1 MRKFFRKL
9 YKLIDVLI
17 VVPISR
23 LIYNIQKALKK
34 NGGLLDKLLN
44 KPNFLIFLSL
54 ILAIVLFLLVDSKA
68 ISFVED
74 KTEVISN
81 VPVNIKYNEEAYV
94 VEGAPTDVN
103 IMISGRKSDIYL
115 AKQLGEYEVTLDLT
129 EYTASDTAYKV
140 YFTYAK
146 SINNLKYSLD
156 PSYVQVMIK
165 NKVSSVSSVTYELIN
180 QDKLDSKLSVKSIG
194 LSKSEVV
201 VKGSESALKKIAWI
215 KALVDLS
222 NPDFVEAGSYDIDN
236 IALVAY
242 DNAGKLLNN
251 VEIVPS
257 TLSATVV
264 LDSYSENI
272 PVEVKTTGNLISG
285 KSIAKILI
293 NNNNDYSIT
302 AYGNEED
309 ISKIKSI
316 PITINVDGLGG
327 DTAKTYNVTLTKPNG
342 VRYMSASTI
351 TVSLTFGN
359 EEQKTVE
366 LTNISKKNLGSGLT
380 ANIISD
386 SAISVICKGVASSL
400 DKVDVNNI
408 KAYVDL
414 SGLGAGD
421 HDVEVKIENLKV
433 RKEPDRNS
441 AILKEAKNGEVFKV
455 DDYENHNGNYWYHI
469 EYEKERW
476 GWIANPL
483 GDEYLN
489 DENNPEDI
497 KSPTIKFFDKI
508 YYVDSIDD
516 INYDHLEVKDDKQ
529 GVKVTH
535 KVYHE
540 VDETEGKDQYW
551 ILYIATDA
559 VGKTTKKVQKRP
571 DETKVFDFS
580 KLEEDRK

>member
-140 YFTYAK
+140 YFTYVK

-414 SGLGAGD
+414 SSLGAGD
-421 HDVEVKIENLKV
+421 HDVEVKIENNNPLVTYVVSSVIKV
-433 RKEPDRNS
+433 RIS
-441 AILKEAKNGEVFKV
+441 
-455 DDYENHNGNYWYHI
+455 
-469 EYEKERW
+469 
-476 GWIANPL
+476 
-483 GDEYLN
+483 
-489 DENNPEDI
+489 
-497 KSPTIKFFDKI
+497 
-508 YYVDSIDD
+508 
-516 INYDHLEVKDDKQ
+516 
-529 GVKVTH
+529 
-535 KVYHE
+535 
-540 VDETEGKDQYW
+540 
-551 ILYIATDA
+551 
-559 VGKTTKKVQKRP
+559 
-571 DETKVFDFS
+571 
-580 KLEEDRK
+580 

>member
-1 MRKFFRKL
+1 M
-9 YKLIDVLI
+9 
-17 VVPISR
+17 
-23 LIYNIQKALKK
+23 
-34 NGGLLDKLLN
+34 
-44 KPNFLIFLSL
+44 
-54 ILAIVLFLLVDSKA
+54 
-68 ISFVED
+68 
-74 KTEVISN
+74 
-81 VPVNIKYNEEAYV
+81 
-94 VEGAPTDVN
+94 
-103 IMISGRKSDIYL
+103 
-115 AKQLGEYEVTLDLT
+115 
-129 EYTASDTAYKV
+129 

-342 VRYMSASTI
+342 VRYMSTSTI

-400 DKVDVNNI
+400 DKIDVNNI

-421 HDVEVKIENLKV
+421 HDVEVKIENNNPLVTYVVSSVIKV
-433 RKEPDRNS
+433 RIS
-441 AILKEAKNGEVFKV
+441 
-455 DDYENHNGNYWYHI
+455 
-469 EYEKERW
+469 
-476 GWIANPL
+476 
-483 GDEYLN
+483 
-489 DENNPEDI
+489 
-497 KSPTIKFFDKI
+497 
-508 YYVDSIDD
+508 
-516 INYDHLEVKDDKQ
+516 
-529 GVKVTH
+529 
-535 KVYHE
+535 
-540 VDETEGKDQYW
+540 
-551 ILYIATDA
+551 
-559 VGKTTKKVQKRP
+559 
-571 DETKVFDFS
+571 
-580 KLEEDRK
+580 

>member
-68 ISFVED
+68 ISF
-74 KTEVISN
+74 
-81 VPVNIKYNEEAYV
+81 KYNEEAYV

-156 PSYVQVMIK
+156 PSYVQVMIT

-242 DNAGKLLNN
+242 DNAGKLVKN

-264 LDSYSENI
+264 LDSYSEI
-272 PVEVKTTGNLISG
+272 G
-285 KSIAKILI
+285 K
-293 NNNNDYSIT
+293 
-302 AYGNEED
+302 
-309 ISKIKSI
+309 
-316 PITINVDGLGG
+316 TIN
-327 DTAKTYNVTLTKPNG
+327 
-342 VRYMSASTI
+342 
-351 TVSLTFGN
+351 
-359 EEQKTVE
+359 
-366 LTNISKKNLGSGLT
+366 
-380 ANIISD
+380 
-386 SAISVICKGVASSL
+386 
-400 DKVDVNNI
+400 
-408 KAYVDL
+408 
-414 SGLGAGD
+414 
-421 HDVEVKIENLKV
+421 DVE
-433 RKEPDRNS
+433 
-441 AILKEAKNGEVFKV
+441 
-455 DDYENHNGNYWYHI
+455 
-469 EYEKERW
+469 
-476 GWIANPL
+476 
-483 GDEYLN
+483 
-489 DENNPEDI
+489 
-497 KSPTIKFFDKI
+497 
-508 YYVDSIDD
+508 
-516 INYDHLEVKDDKQ
+516 
-529 GVKVTH
+529 
-535 KVYHE
+535 
-540 VDETEGKDQYW
+540 
-551 ILYIATDA
+551 
-559 VGKTTKKVQKRP
+559 
-571 DETKVFDFS
+571 
-580 KLEEDRK
+580 

>member
-140 YFTYAK
+140 YFTYEK

-272 PVEVKTTGNLISG
+272 PVEVKTTGNLIYG

-342 VRYMSASTI
+342 VRYMSTSTI

-400 DKVDVNNI
+400 DKIDVNNI

-421 HDVEVKIENLKV
+421 HDVEVKIENNNPLVTYVVSSVIKV
-433 RKEPDRNS
+433 RIS
-441 AILKEAKNGEVFKV
+441 
-455 DDYENHNGNYWYHI
+455 
-469 EYEKERW
+469 
-476 GWIANPL
+476 
-483 GDEYLN
+483 
-489 DENNPEDI
+489 
-497 KSPTIKFFDKI
+497 
-508 YYVDSIDD
+508 
-516 INYDHLEVKDDKQ
+516 
-529 GVKVTH
+529 
-535 KVYHE
+535 
-540 VDETEGKDQYW
+540 
-551 ILYIATDA
+551 
-559 VGKTTKKVQKRP
+559 
-571 DETKVFDFS
+571 
-580 KLEEDRK
+580 

>member
-129 EYTASDTAYKV
+129 EYTASDTAYKL
-140 YFTYAK
+140 YFTYAE

-421 HDVEVKIENLKV
+421 HDVEVKIENNNPLVTYVVSSVIKV
-433 RKEPDRNS
+433 RIS
-441 AILKEAKNGEVFKV
+441 
-455 DDYENHNGNYWYHI
+455 
-469 EYEKERW
+469 
-476 GWIANPL
+476 
-483 GDEYLN
+483 
-489 DENNPEDI
+489 
-497 KSPTIKFFDKI
+497 
-508 YYVDSIDD
+508 
-516 INYDHLEVKDDKQ
+516 
-529 GVKVTH
+529 
-535 KVYHE
+535 
-540 VDETEGKDQYW
+540 
-551 ILYIATDA
+551 
-559 VGKTTKKVQKRP
+559 
-571 DETKVFDFS
+571 
-580 KLEEDRK
+580 

>member
-17 VVPISR
+17 IVPISR

-316 PITINVDGLGG
+316 PISINVDGLGS

-342 VRYMSASTI
+342 VRYMSANTI

-421 HDVEVKIENLKV
+421 HDVEVKIENNNPLVTYVVSSVIKV
-433 RKEPDRNS
+433 RIS
-441 AILKEAKNGEVFKV
+441 
-455 DDYENHNGNYWYHI
+455 
-469 EYEKERW
+469 
-476 GWIANPL
+476 
-483 GDEYLN
+483 
-489 DENNPEDI
+489 
-497 KSPTIKFFDKI
+497 
-508 YYVDSIDD
+508 
-516 INYDHLEVKDDKQ
+516 
-529 GVKVTH
+529 
-535 KVYHE
+535 
-540 VDETEGKDQYW
+540 
-551 ILYIATDA
+551 
-559 VGKTTKKVQKRP
+559 
-571 DETKVFDFS
+571 
-580 KLEEDRK
+580 

>member
-293 NNNNDYSIT
+293 NNDYSIT

-316 PITINVDGLGG
+316 PITINVDGLGS

-342 VRYMSASTI
+342 VRYMSTSTI

-400 DKVDVNNI
+400 DKIDVNNI

-421 HDVEVKIENLKV
+421 HDVEVKIENNNPLVTYVVSSVIKV
-433 RKEPDRNS
+433 RIS
-441 AILKEAKNGEVFKV
+441 
-455 DDYENHNGNYWYHI
+455 
-469 EYEKERW
+469 
-476 GWIANPL
+476 
-483 GDEYLN
+483 
-489 DENNPEDI
+489 
-497 KSPTIKFFDKI
+497 
-508 YYVDSIDD
+508 
-516 INYDHLEVKDDKQ
+516 
-529 GVKVTH
+529 
-535 KVYHE
+535 
-540 VDETEGKDQYW
+540 
-551 ILYIATDA
+551 
-559 VGKTTKKVQKRP
+559 
-571 DETKVFDFS
+571 
-580 KLEEDRK
+580 

>member
-215 KALVDLS
+215 KALV
-222 NPDFVEAGSYDIDN
+222 EAGSYDIDN

-421 HDVEVKIENLKV
+421 HDVEVKIENNNPLVTYVVSSVIKV
-433 RKEPDRNS
+433 RIS
-441 AILKEAKNGEVFKV
+441 
-455 DDYENHNGNYWYHI
+455 
-469 EYEKERW
+469 
-476 GWIANPL
+476 
-483 GDEYLN
+483 
-489 DENNPEDI
+489 
-497 KSPTIKFFDKI
+497 
-508 YYVDSIDD
+508 
-516 INYDHLEVKDDKQ
+516 
-529 GVKVTH
+529 
-535 KVYHE
+535 
-540 VDETEGKDQYW
+540 
-551 ILYIATDA
+551 
-559 VGKTTKKVQKRP
+559 
-571 DETKVFDFS
+571 
-580 KLEEDRK
+580 

>member
-293 NNNNDYSIT
+293 NNNNDYS
-302 AYGNEED
+302 
-309 ISKIKSI
+309 
-316 PITINVDGLGG
+316 
-327 DTAKTYNVTLTKPNG
+327 
-342 VRYMSASTI
+342 
-351 TVSLTFGN
+351 TF
-359 EEQKTVE
+359 
-366 LTNISKKNLGSGLT
+366 
-380 ANIISD
+380 
-386 SAISVICKGVASSL
+386 
-400 DKVDVNNI
+400 
-408 KAYVDL
+408 
-414 SGLGAGD
+414 
-421 HDVEVKIENLKV
+421 
-433 RKEPDRNS
+433 
-441 AILKEAKNGEVFKV
+441 F
-455 DDYENHNGNYWYHI
+455 
-469 EYEKERW
+469 
-476 GWIANPL
+476 
-483 GDEYLN
+483 
-489 DENNPEDI
+489 
-497 KSPTIKFFDKI
+497 
-508 YYVDSIDD
+508 
-516 INYDHLEVKDDKQ
+516 
-529 GVKVTH
+529 
-535 KVYHE
+535 
-540 VDETEGKDQYW
+540 
-551 ILYIATDA
+551 
-559 VGKTTKKVQKRP
+559 
-571 DETKVFDFS
+571 
-580 KLEEDRK
+580 